1 MVKPGQY
8 NEYLD
13 HFGVLRTIEDM
24 YGLPH
29 AGASATAT
37 PISDIFVSQT
47 THLKVA
53 APSSAIAGS
62 SFSITVTAQDA
73 NNNTLTSYLGTIHFT
88 SADLAA
94 VLPANYT
101 FTAADAGVHTFT
113 GLILKTAGSQ
123 SITATDTVTGS
134 ITGAASVTVN
144 PAAAKTLVVGGYPA
158 ATTAGASQSFTV
170 TASDAYGN
178 TATNYTGTVSLS
190 SSDSLALLPANY
202 TFTTANAGVH

>member
-1 MVKPGQY
+1 
-8 NEYLD
+8 
-13 HFGVLRTIEDM
+13 M

-37 PISDIFVSQT
+37 PISDIFVSQS

-53 APSSAIAGS
+53 APSSATAGS
-62 SFSITVTAQDA
+62 SFSINCHRQDA

-101 FTAADAGVHTFT
+101 FTAPTPACTFT

-123 SITATDTVTGS
+123 SITGTDQSPVRS
-134 ITGAASVTVN
+134 
-144 PAAAKTLVVGGYPA
+144 PAAP
-158 ATTAGASQSFTV
+158 
-170 TASDAYGN
+170 
-178 TATNYTGTVSLS
+178 
-190 SSDSLALLPANY
+190 P
-202 TFTTANAGVH
+202 

>member
-1 MVKPGQY
+1 
-8 NEYLD
+8 
-13 HFGVLRTIEDM
+13 M

-37 PISDIFVSQT
+37 TISDIFVSQS

-53 APSSAIAGS
+53 APSSATAGS
-62 SFSITVTAQDA
+62 SFSITLTAQDA
-73 NNNTLTSYLGTIHFT
+73 NNNTLISYLGTIHFT

-134 ITGAASVTVN
+134 ITGAAR
-144 PAAAKTLVVGGYPA
+144 AAERRAGEKSLVVGGYPA
-158 ATTAGASQSFTV
+158 STMAGAAHSFTV
-170 TASDAYGN
+170 TAKDAFGN
-178 TATNYTGTVSLS
+178 TATDYTGNVEL
-190 SSDSLALLPANY
+190 
-202 TFTTANAGVH
+202 